1 MHPTLPHTNV
11 FIEGEK
17 KNLPALKLNATVK
30 NGHQTP
36 KFSLQTG
43 ELKTLSTFPE
53 KATPKKDTL
62 RVLVIF
68 SKATCLTKDFTR
80 P

>member
-1 MHPTLPHTNV
+1 MFSLK
-11 FIEGEK
+11 GEK
-17 KNLPALKLNATVK
+17 KTPALKLNA

-36 KFSLQTG
+36 KPTMQTG

-53 KATPKKDTL
+53 KATPKKDTS

-80 P
+80 Q